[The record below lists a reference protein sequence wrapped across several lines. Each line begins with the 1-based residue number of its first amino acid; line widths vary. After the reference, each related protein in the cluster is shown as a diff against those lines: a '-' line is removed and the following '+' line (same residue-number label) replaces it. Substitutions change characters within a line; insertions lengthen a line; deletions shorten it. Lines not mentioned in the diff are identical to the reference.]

1 MCKIVSYW
9 EPAIK
14 HRKLN
19 SVFCEDLEKWGSGGG
34 SKAQEDGIYIYI
46 NNYTPIKIILTNEN
60 KFETE
65 IIYALNKFFLNV
77 YFIKAFC

>member
-19 SVFCEDLEKWGSGGG
+19 SVFCEDLERWGSGGG
-34 SKAQEDGIYIYI
+34 SKAQEDGIYIYKYI
-46 NNYTPIKIILTNEN
+46 YIHIYTYIYIYIKTIILQ
-60 KFETE
+60 
-65 IIYALNKFFLNV
+65 
-77 YFIKAFC
+77 